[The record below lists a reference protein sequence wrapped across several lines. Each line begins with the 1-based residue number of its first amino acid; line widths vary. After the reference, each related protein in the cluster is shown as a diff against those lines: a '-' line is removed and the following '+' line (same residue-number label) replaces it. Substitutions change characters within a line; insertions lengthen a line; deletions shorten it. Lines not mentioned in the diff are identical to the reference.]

1 MAYKLV
7 VEDTVK
13 VPVKFTLNNA
23 GKVASFSFSLT
34 CDRLTQEEI
43 RERTKDGDGLVS
55 DFLRGVIKGWS
66 GQTLVVDEDDKPAEF
81 NTEALD
87 VMLST
92 TGVPIILYHA
102 YFKECGA
109 KEKN

>member
-1 MAYKLV
+1 MAYKLAI
-7 VEDTVK
+7 DNTVK
-13 VPVKFTLNNA
+13 VPVKFTLNSA

-34 CDRLTQEEI
+34 CDRLNQEEI
-43 RERTKDGDGLVS
+43 RNRTQNGEGLVS
-55 DFLRGVIKGWS
+55 EFLTGVIKGWQ
-66 GQTLVVDEDDKPAEF
+66 GQTLVVDEDGKPADF
-81 NTEALD
+81 NADALD

-92 TGVPIILYHA
+92 AGVSIVIYTA